1 MDIVSLARDLTGLTV
16 PVLALFAFTLPLLTK
31 LFGRKKFPAIYALI
45 AMTFAAISS
54 TIIFIG
60 IRIYDKPMIYKFGG
74 WPWLPEVGYIG
85 IVYEVDGF
93 NAILALF
100 TAWIM
105 LLITIYSVWYQKHF
119 DEPEWY
125 YILLIGLNIGMLGC
139 LYTGDVFNLFVML
152 EVLGISAYALVAYH
166 KNKPE
171 ALEASMKYA
180 IIGATATTIYFIGL
194 VVIYAVYGT
203 LNMAD
208 LTMKNYHLYQDYLYQ
223 AQRSGASL
231 LSNTITAAGVSSLL
245 AVSLALW
252 VFTYKSALFPNHF
265 WLPDAHPEAP
275 TPVSAALSGLV
286 VNIGVYATVRFL
298 YTIFGP
304 LSPLQLY
311 YREIVLVILLVLGF
325 LGGLVGALLMI
336 AQKDIKRLLA
346 YSTVSHIGLIY
357 MAASIG
363 FMTNKPEAVILGL
376 TAMLYHIINHGLGKA
391 LLFMASGV
399 FIDAAGTRNMDEMR
413 GVGRLYP
420 ITSLAFILGFLSMMG
435 LMPFAGFFSKLLM
448 YQAFME
454 AGLLLPALA
463 IIVISAISV
472 LGYAKAMYAIVFSSM
487 NKEYEKI
494 SLKGIN
500 YMLLLM
506 ALALIVL
513 GVMYPYIKDTLYGI
527 VLQYLTPNRLLY
539 YP

>member
-1 MDIVSLARDLTGLTV
+1 MDLVGLAHDLAGLTV
-16 PVLALFAFTLPLLTK
+16 PILALFAFTLPLLAK
-31 LFGRKKFPAIYALI
+31 LFGEKRFPAIYALI
-45 AMTFAAISS
+45 AMIFAALSS
-54 TIIFIG
+54 TIVFIG
-60 IRIYDKPMIYKFGG
+60 TRVYGKPLFYKFGG
-74 WPWLPEVGYIG
+74 WPPPIG

-105 LLITIYSVWYQKHF
+105 LLISIYSIWYQKHF

-125 YILLIGLNIGMLGC
+125 YILLIGLNAGMLGC

-166 KNKPE
+166 KNKHE

-208 LTMKNYHLYQDYLYQ
+208 LTVKNYYLYQ
-223 AQRSGASL
+223 AQRSGVAL
-231 LSNTITAAGVSSLL
+231 LSNTIAAVGASSLL

-304 LSPLQLY
+304 LSPLEVY
-311 YREIVLVILLVLGF
+311 YREIVLLILLVLGF

-435 LMPFAGFFSKLLM
+435 LIPFAGFFSKLLM

-454 AGLLLPALA
+454 ADLLLPALA

-513 GVMYPYIKDTLYGI
+513 GVTYPYIKDILYGI
-527 VLQYLTPNRLLY
+527 VSQYLTPNRIMY
-539 YP
+539 YRFLMR